1 MVGNPKNIHWQTGH
15 VSRAERESVRGHKG
29 VALWFTGLS
38 GSGKTTLA
46 YALERELIAH
56 GVSAYVIDGDNV
68 RHGLNR
74 DLGFSPEERRENI
87 RRIGEVV
94 KLFVDAG
101 LVALSAFVSPYRADR
116 ERVRAAMLPGDF
128 VEVYVNAS
136 LETCRARDPKG
147 LYQKADR
154 GEIVDL
160 TGVGSPYEAPL
171 SPELVLDTDRQA
183 VSDSVDQMLL
193 WLRRAGYI
201 RQALGADVDV

>member
-1 MVGNPKNIHWQTGH
+1 MGTPKNIHWQTGH

-38 GSGKTTLA
+38 GAGKTTLA
-46 YALERELIAH
+46 YALEQRLIAC
-56 GVSAYVIDGDNV
+56 GVSAYVVDGDNV
-68 RHGLNR
+68 RHGLNS
-74 DLGFSPEERRENI
+74 DLGLSPEARSENI

-101 LVALSAFVSPYRADR
+101 LVALCAFVSPYRADR

-128 VEVYVNAS
+128 VEVHVKAS

-154 GEIVDL
+154 GEIKDM

-171 SPELVLDTDRQA
+171 APEILLDTDHQS
-183 VSDSVDQMLL
+183 VPESVDQLFL
-193 WLRRAGYI
+193 WLRQAGYI
-201 RQALGADVDV
+201 R

>member
-1 MVGNPKNIHWQTGH
+1 VGNPKNIHWQTGH
-15 VSRAERESVRGHKG
+15 VSRAERERVRGHKG

-38 GSGKTTLA
+38 GAGKTTLA
-46 YALERELIAH
+46 YALEQRLIER
-56 GVSAYVIDGDNV
+56 GVSAYVVDGDNV
-68 RHGLNR
+68 RHGLNS
-74 DLGFSPEERRENI
+74 DLGLSPEGRRENI

-101 LVALSAFVSPYRADR
+101 LVVLCAFVSPYRSDR

-154 GEIVDL
+154 GEIKDL
-160 TGVGSPYEAPL
+160 TGVGSPYEAPPA
-171 SPELVLDTDRQA
+171 PELVLDTDRQA
-183 VSDSVDQMLL
+183 VSESVDQMLA
-193 WLRRAGYI
+193 WLRQAGYVTPT
-201 RQALGADVDV
+201 AE